1 MKELSQEIIKGIDSS
16 PVYDLA
22 IKTPLEKAKALSFRL
37 KNEILFKR
45 EDLQPVFS
53 FKLRGAYQKMKSLSP
68 SERLK
73 GVIAVSAG
81 NHAQGVALGA
91 RELGIRATIVM
102 PVTTPEIKVNAVRA
116 YGAQT
121 ILHGDSYDDALVHC
135 RDIMKEEDQVFIHP
149 YDDPQVIAGQ
159 GTIAKEIIDQAGPE
173 VDAVF
178 VAVGGGGLLAGILT
192 YLKEKLPRTKVIAVE
207 SEDSACLQ
215 AALEEGER
223 VTLESVGIFADGVA
237 VKQIG
242 ELPFELVK
250 DRIDQVITV
259 TTDQICSAIRDVYE
273 ENRTIQEPAGALGV
287 AGLKKYLESNQQT
300 GKRFVTVNCG
310 ANMNFD
316 RLQHIAERTEIG
328 DRREVLLSVQIPE
341 KPGSFRKFCE
351 QIGHLTVTE
360 FNYRFAGSSH
370 AQLFVGIGLSADGTS
385 RKELIGQLEKD
396 GYLIDDLSDNDLA
409 KIHLRHMVGGRT
421 PGKMENERLFRFQFP
436 ERPRAL
442 LEFLQRMDPTWN
454 ISLFHYRNHG
464 SAYGRVLVGMQVP
477 KEDKEE
483 FEGFLRNLGYRSF
496 EETGNVAYSRFL

>member
-1 MKELSQEIIKGIDSS
+1 MKELSQEIITGIDSS

-22 IKTPLEKAKALSFRL
+22 IKTPLEKAKALSLRL

-91 RELGIRATIVM
+91 LELGIRATIVM
-102 PVTTPEIKVNAVRA
+102 PVTTPEIKVNAVRT

-121 ILHGDSYDDALVHC
+121 ILHGDSYDDALGHC
-135 RDIMKEEDQVFIHP
+135 RDIMKKEELVFIHP
-149 YDDPQVIAGQ
+149 YDDLQVIAGQ
-159 GTIAKEIIDQAGPE
+159 GTIAKEIIEQAGPE
-173 VDAVF
+173 LDAVF

-192 YLKEKLPRTKVIAVE
+192 YLKDMHPKIKVIAVE

-215 AALEEGER
+215 AALEEGGR

-328 DRREVLLSVQIPE
+328 DRR
-341 KPGSFRKFCE
+341 
-351 QIGHLTVTE
+351 
-360 FNYRFAGSSH
+360 
-370 AQLFVGIGLSADGTS
+370 
-385 RKELIGQLEKD
+385 
-396 GYLIDDLSDNDLA
+396 
-409 KIHLRHMVGGRT
+409 
-421 PGKMENERLFRFQFP
+421 
-436 ERPRAL
+436 
-442 LEFLQRMDPTWN
+442 
-454 ISLFHYRNHG
+454 
-464 SAYGRVLVGMQVP
+464 
-477 KEDKEE
+477 
-483 FEGFLRNLGYRSF
+483 
-496 EETGNVAYSRFL
+496 